1 MIKTVSRMMAAAAA
15 LGLVAAPMVATANT
29 RAGDSGAVYSTSMA
43 APGLG
48 RAAAGEGQGEEDA
61 GAGALLLG
69 AGAGVAIIL
78 GILIATDVIG
88 GDDDDCAS
96 PGAC

>member
-1 MIKTVSRMMAAAAA
+1 MIKTVSRMMAATAA
-15 LGLVAAPMVATANT
+15 LGLVAAPMMANAST
-29 RAGDSGAVYSTSMA
+29 RAGDAGAVYSTSNA

-48 RAAAGEGQGEEDA
+48 RASGGEGQGEEE
-61 GAGALLLG
+61 GGIGALLLG
-69 AGAGVAIIL
+69 GGALVAIVT

-88 GDDDDCAS
+88 DDDDDCAS

>member
-1 MIKTVSRMMAAAAA
+1 MIKTVSRMMAATAA
-15 LGLVAAPMVATANT
+15 LGLVAAPMMANANT
-29 RAGDSGAVYSTSMA
+29 RAGDSGAVYSTSNA

-48 RAAAGEGQGEEDA
+48 RAAAGEGQGEEEG
-61 GAGALLLG
+61 GAGSLLLG
-69 AGAGVAIIL
+69 AAAGGAIIV

-88 GDDDDCAS
+88 SDDDDCAS

>member
-1 MIKTVSRMMAAAAA
+1 MIKTVSRMMAAVAA
-15 LGLVAAPMVATANT
+15 LGLVAAPMVASANT
-29 RAGDSGAVYSTSMA
+29 RAGDSGFAYSTSNA

-48 RAAAGEGQGEEDA
+48 RASAGEGQGEEDGNGSA
-61 GAGALLLG
+61 VLIGI
-69 AGAGVAIIL
+69 GAGVAIIT

-88 GDDDDCAS
+88 GDDCAS

>member
-1 MIKTVSRMMAAAAA
+1 MMKTVSRMMAATAA
-15 LGLVAAPMVATANT
+15 LGLVAAPIMANANT
-29 RAGDSGAVYSTSMA
+29 RAGDAGSVYSTSNS

-48 RAAAGEGQGEEDA
+48 RAAGGEGQGEEDA
-61 GAGALLLG
+61 GAGSFLIGGL
-69 AGAGVAIIL
+69 AIAAIVG

-88 GDDDDCAS
+88 DDDSDCAS

>member
-1 MIKTVSRMMAAAAA
+1 MIKTVTRMMAATAA

-29 RAGDSGAVYSTSMA
+29 RAGDSGAVYSTANA

-48 RAAAGEGQGEEDA
+48 RASAGEGQGEEDGVGGLLIGAAAA
-61 GAGALLLG
+61 GA
-69 AGAGVAIIL
+69 IIV
-78 GILIATDVIG
+78 GILVATDVIG
-88 GDDDDCAS
+88 DDNGDCAS

>member
-1 MIKTVSRMMAAAAA
+1 MIKTVSRVMAAVAA
-15 LGLVAAPMVATANT
+15 LGLVAAPMAVSANT
-29 RAGDSGAVYSTSMA
+29 RAGDSGAVYSTSNA

-48 RAAAGEGQGEEDA
+48 RAATGEGQDDESGIGGVLIGVAA
-61 GAGALLLG
+61 GA
-69 AGAGVAIIL
+69 AIIT

-88 GDDDDCAS
+88 DDDGDCAS